1 MYCWMQ
7 ELHEK
12 NFTNAESSDSHEKN
26 EKAQKTKKKA
36 IFTIRGGFFSPVKK
50 KKKFGVRNFPAMGR
64 VGGVVVEIIGV
75 CGVGQMAGGSFT
87 APNGPGRPPPSPK
100 SYLMIGI
107 SHFPDQASGLGLECP
122 LFSFYVLY

>member
-50 KKKFGVRNFPAMGR
+50 KKFGVRNFPAMGR
-64 VGGVVVEIIGV
+64 VGGVVVEISGV
-75 CGVGQMAGGSFT
+75 CGVGGS
-87 APNGPGRPPPSPK
+87 
-100 SYLMIGI
+100 Y
-107 SHFPDQASGLGLECP
+107 
-122 LFSFYVLY
+122 

>member
-36 IFTIRGGFFSPVKK
+36 IFTIRGGFFSPNYPYQALK
-50 KKKFGVRNFPAMGR
+50 
-64 VGGVVVEIIGV
+64 GGLFCICVE
-75 CGVGQMAGGSFT
+75 ST
-87 APNGPGRPPPSPK
+87 N
-100 SYLMIGI
+100 LT
-107 SHFPDQASGLGLECP
+107 
-122 LFSFYVLY
+122 

>member
-12 NFTNAESSDSHEKN
+12 NFTHAESSDSHEKN

-50 KKKFGVRNFPAMGR
+50 KKFGGEYKTR
-64 VGGVVVEIIGV
+64 
-75 CGVGQMAGGSFT
+75 
-87 APNGPGRPPPSPK
+87 
-100 SYLMIGI
+100 L
-107 SHFPDQASGLGLECP
+107 D
-122 LFSFYVLY
+122 